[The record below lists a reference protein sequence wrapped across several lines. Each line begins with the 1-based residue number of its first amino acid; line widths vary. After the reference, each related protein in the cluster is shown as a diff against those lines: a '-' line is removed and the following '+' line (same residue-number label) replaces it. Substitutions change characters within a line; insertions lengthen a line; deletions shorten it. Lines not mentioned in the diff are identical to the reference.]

1 MATNLIRKSPLDNQP
16 RKAIGVGIPF
26 NAKGVFRLNYTT
38 QDQIK
43 SNLINFFLTNR
54 GERVLNPTFGGN
66 LRATMFEQLSEN
78 TIDSLE
84 DIIRESLSQYFPR
97 VIVRDLQLTADT
109 EYNTLNIVLTY
120 AVSQTNIEDT
130 LNIDFS

>member
-1 MATNLIRKSPLDNQP
+1 M
-16 RKAIGVGIPF
+16 
-26 NAKGVFRLNYTT
+26 
-38 QDQIK
+38 
-43 SNLINFFLTNR
+43 INFFLTNR

-66 LRATMFEQLSEN
+66 LRATIFEQLSEN

-130 LNIDFS
+130 INIDFS

>member
-1 MATNLIRKSPLDNQP
+1 MATNLIRKSPIDNQP
-16 RKAIGVGIPF
+16 RKAVGVGIPF

-66 LRATMFEQLSEN
+66 LRATIFEQLSEN

-130 LNIDFS
+130 INIDFS

>member
-66 LRATMFEQLSEN
+66 LRATIFEQLSEN

-97 VIVRDLQLTADT
+97 VIVRDLQLTADA

-130 LNIDFS
+130 INIDFS

>member
-66 LRATMFEQLSEN
+66 LRATIFEQLSEN

-130 LNIDFS
+130 INIDFS

>member
-66 LRATMFEQLSEN
+66 LRATIFEQLSEN

-84 DIIRESLSQYFPR
+84 DIIIESLSQYFPR

-130 LNIDFS
+130 INIDFS

>member
-66 LRATMFEQLSEN
+66 LRATIFEQLSEN
-78 TIDSLE
+78 TINSLE

-130 LNIDFS
+130 INIDFS